1 MGICL
6 SLDFATGVHS
16 TEKDPRSERDST
28 KRAFRVW
35 RNDFVNVI
43 PMLKLFEKSMF
54 ETLLGDY

>member
-1 MGICL
+1 VGICL
-6 SLDFATGVHS
+6 SLDFTTGVHS
-16 TEKDPRSERDST
+16 TEKDPRSERDGT